1 MGSGGSIQLARV
13 FGIRIGVSPSWFL
26 VLFVMIYLLEGF
38 FAQAPGVTSTT
49 SFTLAV
55 VGAFAYFLSIV
66 LHELGH
72 ALAAKRLGIGI
83 TGIDLWFFG
92 GLAKM
97 SRDSATPGEELQVS
111 AAGPLVTAVIVGL
124 CFGGASLIA
133 GSSAFL
139 DSATFTAASP
149 EAGVALLGFLATV
162 NVFLLVFNIIPAFP
176 LDGGRIARAAI
187 WKVTGD
193 RHKATRLSGRIGV
206 GFAYLLGAAGILIA
220 LRGDTFNGIW
230 LLFLAFF
237 LGQGAKGA
245 VVQAVVTERMD
256 GITAADL
263 MDTSPVTVPAKTPA
277 VEARDTAFDRYGW
290 PWFGVVDAEGRFA
303 GVLRRVDIDEAIR
316 AGAPTT
322 PVGEALDPRSLEFAV
337 PAQTSLE
344 ELLGSEPLR
353 RLGALLVVAPDG
365 RLQGVVSVERVRR
378 ALAAAVPAT

>member
-1 MGSGGSIQLARV
+1 M
-13 FGIRIGVSPSWFL
+13 
-26 VLFVMIYLLEGF
+26 
-38 FAQAPGVTSTT
+38 
-49 SFTLAV
+49 
-55 VGAFAYFLSIV
+55 
-66 LHELGH
+66 
-72 ALAAKRLGIGI
+72 
-83 TGIDLWFFG
+83 
-92 GLAKM
+92 
-97 SRDSATPGEELQVS
+97 
-111 AAGPLVTAVIVGL
+111 TAVIVGL

-187 WKVTGD
+187 WKATGD
-193 RHKATRLSGRIGV
+193 RHRATRLSGRIGV
-206 GFAYLLGAAGILIA
+206 GFAYLLGAAGIVVA

-245 VVQAVVTERMD
+245 VVQADVTERMD

-263 MDTSPVTVPAKTPA
+263 MDTSPVTVPAALPA
-277 VEARDTAFDRYGW
+277 VEARDTAFDRY
-290 PWFGVVDAEGRFA
+290 
-303 GVLRRVDIDEAIR
+303 
-316 AGAPTT
+316 
-322 PVGEALDPRSLEFAV
+322 EALDPRSLEFGV

-378 ALAAAVPAT
+378 ALAAAVPAPG